1 MLKYSK
7 KKMLHFKVFTQ
18 ITVLISGTHIYT
30 CFIYLFSSWKY
41 NIDTD
46 QSTNCNINHLLI
58 HNHRILFALFI
69 PVSFTVTEFS
79 VQVTECIFYLKT
91 MGILNVFLQAFSST
105 FLLGALTVLL
115 LIYLISS
122 ASFSTQDPPG
132 PRPLP
137 LFGNLLQMNLKRPY
151 KTLLEVR

>member
-1 MLKYSK
+1 M
-7 KKMLHFKVFTQ
+7 
-18 ITVLISGTHIYT
+18 
-30 CFIYLFSSWKY
+30 
-41 NIDTD
+41 
-46 QSTNCNINHLLI
+46 
-58 HNHRILFALFI
+58 
-69 PVSFTVTEFS
+69 
-79 VQVTECIFYLKT
+79 QVTECIFYFKT

-122 ASFSTQDPPG
+122 ASFSTQDPG

-151 KTLLEVR
+151 KTLLEVRQSYWAAFLLGLLVNSAFHAALTTSRVSLMCVKISTYSALLSCPRNIDQSSLSILDPKKWWCWQDTGQ